1 MWRILS
7 LVILSF
13 WLVMTA
19 LLVRYTWFPDG
30 TVFSE
35 VPPRVVL
42 QQFLEQGSAVS
53 NAGTLHI
60 YRREEKIGDAT
71 LTCRR
76 SREKS
81 TDFSVRVDGVLYRGA
96 LAQVEDEI
104 RWGFTLRLIDV
115 DTFGEIKGTI
125 RFQDARRIIDF
136 LWKRGDRVPLIS
148 LRGNEGDVDSMMMQ
162 TMITQMLSGGG
173 AGMMGGLGGLGG
185 LGQDLGAAP
194 STDIS
199 SLIQMKAH
207 DGEMD
212 FAGQKS
218 KGYMLDFTAMERWK
232 ARAFITEA
240 GELVLVDLPEGY
252 RLVEPVIHN
261 LAPDYDAEDE
271 AELAAEAAAAAA
283 KEKEAAAGDA
293 KGASKS

>member
-7 LVILSF
+7 LLILSF

-19 LLVRYTWFPDG
+19 LLVRYTWFAEG

-53 NAGTLHI
+53 TAGTLHI
-60 YRREEKIGDAT
+60 YKRDQKIGDAT

-76 SREKS
+76 SRENS
-81 TDFSVRVDGVLYRGA
+81 LDFSVRVDGVLTRGA
-96 LAQVEDEI
+96 IAQVDDEI
-104 RWGFTLRLIDV
+104 RWGFTLRLFDV
-115 DTFGEIKGTI
+115 ENFGEIKGTL
-125 RFQDARRIIDF
+125 RFQSAHKIIDF
-136 LWKRGDRVPLIS
+136 LWRRGDRMPTLN
-148 LRGNEGDVDSMMMQ
+148 LRGEQGDTDQ
-162 TMITQMLSGGG
+162 ALIQAMLAQS
-173 AGMMGGLGGLGG
+173 LGGSGIPGLSLGP
-185 LGQDLGAAP
+185 DLGAAAGA
-194 STDIS
+194 DLF
-199 SLIQMKAH
+199 SLIVMKAH
-207 DGEMD
+207 DSVMD

-218 KGYMLDFTAMERWK
+218 KGYLMEFTAMDRWK
-232 ARAFITEA
+232 ARTFVTEA

-252 RLVEPVIHN
+252 RLVEPVIHG

-283 KEKEAAAGDA
+283 AEGTGGKPPSE
-293 KGASKS
+293 